1 MRYIICKYNYI
12 ICIAQACKLT
22 QKVGVQVQLHNPLAD
37 WICENQVGKRMHF
50 SKAWKFSDQFSLL
63 KFVSAKMILKLFQE
77 FWHKYLWTQYQW
89 RCCCWVHEAPLPSIR
104 HLRQTVH
111 WDGHPNKSCVK
122 IWNPKAPTNF
132 HVWKNSARVKRGPFP
147 FLLQPGCRTW
157 WLPWSHSRALTHAP
171 WAANQHGLATN
182 YALEDK
188 WPRKCVFNV
197 QQ

>member
-1 MRYIICKYNYI
+1 MSFLRAGLQTYTKSWCPSS
-12 ICIAQACKLT
+12 IAQ
-22 QKVGVQVQLHNPLAD
+22 PLGWLNMRKPGGKENAD
-37 WICENQVGKRMHF
+37 NSYLDTSQRLGNSLISLG
-50 SKAWKFSDQFSLL
+50 LL
-63 KFVSAKMILKLFQE
+63 KFVSAKIILKQFQE

-122 IWNPKAPTNF
+122 IWNPKAPTDF

-188 WPRKCVFNV
+188 GPRKCVFNV